1 MLENSNNPRVQKQY
15 LRHCSVTIKNFNKEV
30 KTVIGNDFEIEF
42 EYFKTVDQTQE
53 DDSGKV
59 TIYGLSDETIALLEE
74 EGGEIWLD
82 CGYVY
87 AQIDTL
93 FIAHISRV
101 YTEVSN
107 NITATTI
114 ECSANLL
121 THFFSGYA
129 VSDELTPLPLYNL
142 LENLAT
148 SIGFPQMIFVL
159 DNVPKEHAQDVLK
172 FVSTAKTTSYN
183 IGNINTVMDSV
194 TDYYGLSFGRML
206 AYGKD
211 SATFSFTDIGLKRV
225 LKAIQTGYPS
235 INTSGPETVAGMNI
249 FFGSLSEDEA
259 MREGFIFT
267 KDTGLISQQAEYQ
280 LVTAFL
286 DQQLG
291 RNERETA
298 ESLYKRNNPREEE
311 KPEAE
316 GDDTFGSVETSPP
329 LSSLEDKLVSNN
341 DLSGLRIK
349 PDKVKGTNLV
359 EATAGGLVM
368 SATVAFAYWVQSTVG
383 SDLIRF
389 TAFNDRY
396 HKVNSPASLH
406 TKGKAF
412 DFTIRSGKSG
422 APRVAENVRRLGA
435 EKGFKIRVDDEYN
448 FPSSKATAGHI
459 HVEVLGRGNAEMPTY
474 PSNTEM
480 PSKKEKSPIEQS
492 QEELYGRVPVEI
504 NRRYNRIVA
513 LLNPTVKPQ
522 SLIFTEDKFSKKLL
536 AHRVR
541 NAKFMGNNK
550 RGDWL
555 MTLYCEDTE
564 STDVSGYKVSSTP
577 TSRELAPLME

>member
-1 MLENSNNPRVQKQY
+1 MSESNNIPRVQKQY
-15 LRHCSVTIKNFNKEV
+15 LRHCSVTIKNFKKEV

-87 AQIDTL
+87 AEIDTL

-129 VSDELTPLPLYNL
+129 VSDSLTPLPLYDL

-148 SIGFPQMIFVL
+148 AIGFPQMIFVL

-172 FVSTAKTTSYN
+172 FVSTVKTTSYN
-183 IGNINTVMDSV
+183 IGNVNTVLEGV
-194 TDYYGLSFGRML
+194 TDYYGLSFGRIL
-206 AYGKD
+206 ADGKD
-211 SATFSFTDIGLKRV
+211 SAAFSFTDIGIKRV
-225 LKAIQTGYPS
+225 LKAIQTGYPA
-235 INTSGPETVAGMNI
+235 IDTTDPETIAGKNI
-249 FFGSLSEDEA
+249 LYSTLSDDESN
-259 MREGFIFT
+259 RQGFILT

-286 DQQLG
+286 DQELG

-298 ESLYKRNNPREEE
+298 ESLYKRMNPREE
-311 KPEAE
+311 KKKKIGSDNIVSSYNDSGE
-316 GDDTFGSVETSPP
+316 GF
-329 LSSLEDKLVSNN
+329 VSNST
-341 DLSGLRIK
+341 L
-349 PDKVKGTNLV
+349 
-359 EATAGGLVM
+359 EGLVIKGGVGGQ
-368 SATVAFAYWVQSTVG
+368 ATGGGQVRGYTSDFSKIVSNVLG

-389 TAFNDRY
+389 TGFNDY
-396 HKVNSPASLH
+396 HHAGSSSKHAS
-406 TKGKAF
+406 GQAF
-412 DFTIRSGKSG
+412 DVTIKSAHAG
-422 APRVAENVRRLGA
+422 APNQKKRILEAAQQNGYRVTVL
-435 EKGFKIRVDDEYN
+435 DEYN
-448 FPSSKATAGHI
+448 FPSTGATAPHL
-459 HVEVLGRGNAEMPTY
+459 HVSVYGRDGSQQDNSPT
-474 PSNTEM
+474 SDLEE
-480 PSKKEKSPIEQS
+480 SEQKKGLFEQS
-492 QEELYGRVPVEI
+492 QEDLYGRTPVEV

-513 LLNPTVKPQ
+513 LLNPSVKPQ
-522 SLIFTEDKFSKKLL
+522 SLIFTEDKYTRELL

-541 NAKFMGNNK
+541 NAKFTGNNK
-550 RGDWL
+550 KGDWL
-555 MTLYCEDTE
+555 MTLYCEDTDN
-564 STDVSGYKVSSTP
+564 SSVSGYKVSSQP
-577 TSRELAPLME
+577 TNREIAPLME

>member
-183 IGNINTVMDSV
+183 IGNINTAIDSV
-194 TDYYGLSFGRML
+194 TDYYGLSF
-206 AYGKD
+206 
-211 SATFSFTDIGLKRV
+211 V
-225 LKAIQTGYPS
+225 
-235 INTSGPETVAGMNI
+235 
-249 FFGSLSEDEA
+249 
-259 MREGFIFT
+259 
-267 KDTGLISQQAEYQ
+267 
-280 LVTAFL
+280 
-286 DQQLG
+286 
-291 RNERETA
+291 
-298 ESLYKRNNPREEE
+298 
-311 KPEAE
+311 
-316 GDDTFGSVETSPP
+316 
-329 LSSLEDKLVSNN
+329 
-341 DLSGLRIK
+341 
-349 PDKVKGTNLV
+349 
-359 EATAGGLVM
+359 
-368 SATVAFAYWVQSTVG
+368 
-383 SDLIRF
+383 
-389 TAFNDRY
+389 
-396 HKVNSPASLH
+396 
-406 TKGKAF
+406 
-412 DFTIRSGKSG
+412 
-422 APRVAENVRRLGA
+422 
-435 EKGFKIRVDDEYN
+435 
-448 FPSSKATAGHI
+448 
-459 HVEVLGRGNAEMPTY
+459 
-474 PSNTEM
+474 
-480 PSKKEKSPIEQS
+480 
-492 QEELYGRVPVEI
+492 
-504 NRRYNRIVA
+504 
-513 LLNPTVKPQ
+513 
-522 SLIFTEDKFSKKLL
+522 
-536 AHRVR
+536 
-541 NAKFMGNNK
+541 
-550 RGDWL
+550 
-555 MTLYCEDTE
+555 
-564 STDVSGYKVSSTP
+564 
-577 TSRELAPLME
+577 

>member
-1 MLENSNNPRVQKQY
+1 MSESSNVPRVQKQY
-15 LRHCSVTIKNFNKEV
+15 LRHCSVTIKNFKKEV

-87 AQIDTL
+87 AEIDTL

-129 VSDELTPLPLYNL
+129 VSDSLTPLPLYDL

-148 SIGFPQMIFVL
+148 AIGFPQMIFVL

-172 FVSTAKTTSYN
+172 FVSTVKTTSYN
-183 IGNINTVMDSV
+183 IGNVNTVLDGV
-194 TDYYGLSFGRML
+194 TDYYGLSFGRIL
-206 AYGKD
+206 ADGKD
-211 SATFSFTDIGLKRV
+211 SAAFSFTDIGIKRV
-225 LKAIQTGYPS
+225 LKAIQTGYPA
-235 INTSGPETVAGMNI
+235 IDTTDPETIAGKNI
-249 FFGSLSEDEA
+249 LYGTLEDDESN
-259 MREGFIFT
+259 RQGFILT

-286 DQQLG
+286 DQELG

-298 ESLYKRNNPREEE
+298 ESLYKRMNPREE
-311 KPEAE
+311 KKKKSGLDNIVSSYNDS
-316 GDDTFGSVETSPP
+316 GDGF
-329 LSSLEDKLVSNN
+329 VSNST
-341 DLSGLRIK
+341 L
-349 PDKVKGTNLV
+349 
-359 EATAGGLVM
+359 EGLVIKGGVGGQ
-368 SATVAFAYWVQSTVG
+368 ATGGGQVRGYTSDFSKIVSNVLG

-389 TAFNDRY
+389 TGFNDY
-396 HKVNSPASLH
+396 HHAGSSSKHAS
-406 TKGKAF
+406 GQAF
-412 DFTIRSGKSG
+412 DVTIKSAHAG
-422 APRVAENVRRLGA
+422 APNQKKRILEAAQQNGYRVTVL
-435 EKGFKIRVDDEYN
+435 DEYN
-448 FPSSKATAGHI
+448 FPSTGATAPHL
-459 HVEVLGRGNAEMPTY
+459 HVSVYGKDGSQQDNSPASDLEE
-474 PSNTEM
+474 SEQ
-480 PSKKEKSPIEQS
+480 KKGLFEQN
-492 QEELYGRVPVEI
+492 QEELYGRTPVEV

-513 LLNPTVKPQ
+513 LLNPSVKPQ
-522 SLIFTEDKFSKKLL
+522 TLIFTEDKYTKELL

-541 NAKFMGNNK
+541 NAKFTGNNK
-550 RGDWL
+550 KGDWL
-555 MTLYCEDTE
+555 MTLYCEDTDN
-564 STDVSGYKVSSTP
+564 SSVSGYKVSSTP

>member
-1 MLENSNNPRVQKQY
+1 MSESNNIPRVQKQY
-15 LRHCSVTIKNFNKEV
+15 LRHCSVTIKNFKKEV

-87 AQIDTL
+87 AEIDTL

-129 VSDELTPLPLYNL
+129 VSDSLTPLPLYDL

-148 SIGFPQMIFVL
+148 AIGFPQMIFVL

-172 FVSTAKTTSYN
+172 FVSTVKTTSYN
-183 IGNINTVMDSV
+183 IGNVNTVLDGV
-194 TDYYGLSFGRML
+194 TDYYGLSFGRIL
-206 AYGKD
+206 ADGKD
-211 SATFSFTDIGLKRV
+211 SAAFSFTDIGIKRV
-225 LKAIQTGYPS
+225 LKAIQSGYPA
-235 INTSGPETVAGMNI
+235 IDITDPETLAGKNI
-249 FFGSLSEDEA
+249 LYSTLTDDESNKQ
-259 MREGFIFT
+259 GFVLT
-267 KDTGLISQQAEYQ
+267 KETGLISQQAEYQ

-286 DQQLG
+286 DQELG

-298 ESLYKRNNPREEE
+298 ESLYKRMNPRE
-311 KPEAE
+311 KKKKKSSSDNVVSSYNDS
-316 GDDTFGSVETSPP
+316 GDGF
-329 LSSLEDKLVSNN
+329 VSN
-341 DLSGLRIK
+341 
-349 PDKVKGTNLV
+349 
-359 EATAGGLVM
+359 ATLEGLVIKGGVGGQ
-368 SATVAFAYWVQSTVG
+368 ATGGGQVRGYTSDFSKIVSNVLGA
-383 SDLIRF
+383 DLIRF
-389 TAFNDRY
+389 TGFNDN
-396 HKVNSPASLH
+396 HHAGSTSKHAS
-406 TKGKAF
+406 GQAF
-412 DFTIRSGKSG
+412 DVTIKSAHAG
-422 APRVAENVRRLGA
+422 APNQKKRILEAAQQNGYRVTVL
-435 EKGFKIRVDDEYN
+435 DEYN
-448 FPSSKATAGHI
+448 FPSSGATAPHL
-459 HVEVLGRGNAEMPTY
+459 HVSVYGKDGSQQDNNPTSDLGEGEEN
-474 PSNTEM
+474 
-480 PSKKEKSPIEQS
+480 KGLFEQS
-492 QEELYGRVPVEI
+492 QEELYGRTPVEV

-513 LLNPTVKPQ
+513 LLNPSVKPQ
-522 SLIFTEDKFSKKLL
+522 SLIFTEDKHTNNLL

-541 NAKFMGNNK
+541 NVSFTGNNK
-550 RGDWL
+550 KGDWL

-564 STDVSGYKVSSTP
+564 NSSVLGYKVSTQP
-577 TSRELAPLME
+577 TTRELAPLME

>member
-1 MLENSNNPRVQKQY
+1 MSESNSVPRVQKQY
-15 LRHCSVTIKNFNKEV
+15 LRHCSVTIKNFKKEV

-87 AQIDTL
+87 AEIDTL

-129 VSDELTPLPLYNL
+129 VSDSLTPLPLYDL

-148 SIGFPQMIFVL
+148 AIGFPQMIFVL

-172 FVSTAKTTSYN
+172 FVSTVKTTSYN
-183 IGNINTVMDSV
+183 IGNVNTVLDGV
-194 TDYYGLSFGRML
+194 TDYYGLSFGRIL
-206 AYGKD
+206 ADGKD
-211 SATFSFTDIGLKRV
+211 SAAFSFTDIGIKRV
-225 LKAIQTGYPS
+225 LKAIQTGYPA
-235 INTSGPETVAGMNI
+235 IDTTDPETIAGKNI
-249 FFGSLSEDEA
+249 LYGTLEDNESN
-259 MREGFIFT
+259 RQGFILT

-286 DQQLG
+286 DQELG

-298 ESLYKRNNPREEE
+298 ESLYKRMKPREEKKKKSGSE
-311 KPEAE
+311 NIVSSYNDS
-316 GDDTFGSVETSPP
+316 GDGY
-329 LSSLEDKLVSNN
+329 VSNST
-341 DLSGLRIK
+341 L
-349 PDKVKGTNLV
+349 
-359 EATAGGLVM
+359 EGLVIKGGVGGQ
-368 SATVAFAYWVQSTVG
+368 ATGGGQVRGYTSDFSKIVSNVLG

-389 TAFNDRY
+389 TGFNDY
-396 HKVNSPASLH
+396 HHAGSSSSHAS
-406 TKGKAF
+406 GQAF
-412 DFTIRSGKSG
+412 DLTIKSAHAG
-422 APRVAENVRRLGA
+422 AQNQKKRILEAAQQNGYRVTVL
-435 EKGFKIRVDDEYN
+435 DEYN
-448 FPSSKATAGHI
+448 FPSDGATAPHLHI
-459 HVEVLGRGNAEMPTY
+459 SVYGKDGSQQDNSPT
-474 PSNTEM
+474 SDLEE
-480 PSKKEKSPIEQS
+480 SEQKKGLFEQN
-492 QEELYGRVPVEI
+492 QEELYGRTPVEV

-513 LLNPTVKPQ
+513 LLNPSVKPQ
-522 SLIFTEDKFSKKLL
+522 SLIFTEDKYTRELL

-541 NAKFMGNNK
+541 NAKFTGNNK
-550 RGDWL
+550 KGDWL
-555 MTLYCEDTE
+555 MTLYCEDKDN
-564 STDVSGYKVSSTP
+564 SSVSGYKVSSQP
-577 TSRELAPLME
+577 TNREITPLME

>member
-1 MLENSNNPRVQKQY
+1 MSENNSVPRVQKQY
-15 LRHCSVTIKNFNKEV
+15 LRHCSVTIKNFKKEV

-87 AQIDTL
+87 AEIDTL

-129 VSDELTPLPLYNL
+129 VSDSLTPLPLYDL

-148 SIGFPQMIFVL
+148 AIGFPQMIFVL

-172 FVSTAKTTSYN
+172 FVSTVKTTSYN
-183 IGNINTVMDSV
+183 IGNVNTVLEGV
-194 TDYYGLSFGRML
+194 TDYYGLSFGRIL
-206 AYGKD
+206 ADGKD
-211 SATFSFTDIGLKRV
+211 SAAFSFTDIGIKRV
-225 LKAIQTGYPS
+225 LKAIQTGYPA
-235 INTSGPETVAGMNI
+235 IDTTDPETVAGKNI
-249 FFGSLSEDEA
+249 LYGTLEDSESN
-259 MREGFIFT
+259 RQGFILT

-286 DQQLG
+286 DQELG

-298 ESLYKRNNPREEE
+298 ESLYKRMNPREEKKKKSGSE
-311 KPEAE
+311 NIVSSYNDS
-316 GDDTFGSVETSPP
+316 GDGF
-329 LSSLEDKLVSNN
+329 VSNST
-341 DLSGLRIK
+341 L
-349 PDKVKGTNLV
+349 
-359 EATAGGLVM
+359 EGLVIKGGVGGQ
-368 SATVAFAYWVQSTVG
+368 ATGGGQVRGYTSDFSKIVSNVLG

-389 TAFNDRY
+389 TGFNDY
-396 HKVNSPASLH
+396 HHAGSSSKHAS
-406 TKGKAF
+406 GQAF
-412 DFTIRSGKSG
+412 DVTIKSAHAG
-422 APRVAENVRRLGA
+422 APNQKKRILEAARQNGYRVTVL
-435 EKGFKIRVDDEYN
+435 DEYN
-448 FPSSKATAGHI
+448 FPSDGATAPHL
-459 HVEVLGRGNAEMPTY
+459 HVSVYGKDGSQQDNSPTTDLEE
-474 PSNTEM
+474 SEQ
-480 PSKKEKSPIEQS
+480 KKGLFEQN
-492 QEELYGRVPVEI
+492 QEELYGRTPVEV

-513 LLNPTVKPQ
+513 LLNPSVKPQ
-522 SLIFTEDKFSKKLL
+522 SLIFTEDKYTKELL

-541 NAKFMGNNK
+541 NAKFTGNNK
-550 RGDWL
+550 KGDWL
-555 MTLYCEDTE
+555 MTLYCEDTDN
-564 STDVSGYKVSSTP
+564 SSVSGYKVSSQP
-577 TSRELAPLME
+577 TNREIAPLME